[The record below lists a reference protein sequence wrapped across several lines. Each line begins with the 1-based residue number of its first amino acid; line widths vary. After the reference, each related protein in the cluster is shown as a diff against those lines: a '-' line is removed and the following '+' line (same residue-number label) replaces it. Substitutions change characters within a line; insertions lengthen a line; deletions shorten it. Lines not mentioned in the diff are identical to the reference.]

1 MFSAYVIESK
11 HFGRNQGGDSVHA
24 VVADGLEP
32 FELHVASLQ
41 RPLVVL
47 FQQQRNGKADDRG
60 VVFRE
65 MPSDRSRTRFTIAP
79 YRTSAVHFTKA

>member
-1 MFSAYVIESK
+1 V
-11 HFGRNQGGDSVHA
+11 
-24 VVADGLEP
+24 
-32 FELHVASLQ
+32 HVASLQ

-65 MPSDRSRTRFTIAP
+65 MPSDRSRTRFTNCAISDKRGSF
-79 YRTSAVHFTKA
+79 YEGMI